1 MRSKAVHIG
10 ITLSYT
16 VFQVLELKVWYKS
29 LKIGIEL
36 SIYNVQELLKKW
48 MRVIARTIQID
59 QKENLALCW

>member
-1 MRSKAVHIG
+1 MHIG

-36 SIYNVQELLKKW
+36 SIYNVQVLELLKK
-48 MRVIARTIQID
+48 
-59 QKENLALCW
+59 